1 MAYVIATIH
10 DENRVFGISF
20 PDFPGCVSTA
30 ASLDEVLVRGAQA
43 LALHVEGMVDD
54 GEQLPELRGLDQL
67 RAAEPD
73 WLSGATMVAMPVDLP
88 AKAVRLNISLD
99 ANLLTRVDR
108 AAKLSGQTRSGFIA
122 HAVRQKIAANG

>member
-1 MAYVIATIH
+1 MAHVIATIH
-10 DENRVFGISF
+10 DENGVFGISF

-30 ASLDEVLVRGAQA
+30 ATLDDVLIRGAQA
-43 LALHVEGMVDD
+43 LALHVAGMVDD
-54 GEQLPELRGLDQL
+54 GEQLPDLRGLDQL
-67 RAAEPD
+67 RTAEPD
-73 WLSGATMVAMPVDLP
+73 WLEGATMVAMPVDLP